1 MKIAITGKGGVGK
14 TTLASLLAHIY
25 AQEGEKVLAID
36 ADPSP
41 NLASALGFPPHLVTE
56 IVPIAQ
62 MGDLIAERT
71 GAKPGTMGGFF
82 TLNPKVDDIPDRF
95 SATHRAIRLLQM
107 GGVKKGGGG
116 CLCPENALLK
126 SLMAHL
132 LLERSEV
139 VILDMEAGVEH
150 LGRGTAKAVD
160 AFLIVVEPGRRS
172 LQTARLIRDLAFDL
186 GVPRLYLVGNKVR
199 HEEDRGF
206 IDRNSPGLPLLGCLS
221 ADPKVIEA
229 DLNGM
234 AVFDA
239 APQVVEEARDIWQ
252 RLERTRL
259 HFSGEVR
266 RDGDN

>member
-1 MKIAITGKGGVGK
+1 MKIAITGKGRVGK

-41 NLASALGFPPHLVTE
+41 NLASALGFPPHLVAE

-62 MGDLIAERT
+62 MGALIAERT
-71 GAKPGTMGGFF
+71 GARPGTTGGFF

-95 SATHRAIRLLQM
+95 SATYRGIRLLEM
-107 GGVKKGGGG
+107 GGLKKGGSG

-126 SLMAHL
+126 SLMVHL
-132 LLERSEV
+132 ILDRSEV

-150 LGRGTAKAVD
+150 LGRGTAQAVD
-160 AFLIVVEPGRRS
+160 AFLIVVEPGQRS
-172 LQTARLIRDLAFDL
+172 LQTARLIRDLASDL
-186 GVPRLYLVGNKVR
+186 GVLNLYLVGNKVR
-199 HEEDRGF
+199 HEEDRRF
-206 IDRNSPGLPLLGCLS
+206 IDRNSPGVPLLGYLS

-229 DLNGM
+229 DLQGM

-239 APQVVEEARDIWQ
+239 APKLVEEARDIWQ
-252 RLERTRL
+252 RLKESASTSVER
-259 HFSGEVR
+259 
-266 RDGDN
+266 

>member
-41 NLASALGFPPHLVTE
+41 NLASALGFPPHLVAD

-82 TLNPKVDDIPDRF
+82 TLNPRVDDIPDRF
-95 SATHRAIRLLQM
+95 SAFHRGIRLLQM
-107 GGVKKGGGG
+107 GGVKKGGSG
-116 CLCPENALLK
+116 CLCPENALLR

-132 LLERSEV
+132 LLDRSEV

-160 AFLIVVEPGRRS
+160 AFLIVVEPGQRS
-172 LQTARLIRDLAFDL
+172 LQTARLIRDLASHL
-186 GVPRLYLVGNKVR
+186 GVPRLHLVGNKVR
-199 HEEDRGF
+199 QEEDRRF
-206 IDRNSPGLPLLGCLS
+206 IDENSPGLPLLGYLS

-229 DLNGM
+229 DLKGM
-234 AVFDA
+234 AVFDT
-239 APQVVEEARDIWQ
+239 APKVVEEARDIWR
-252 RLERTRL
+252 RLKRREPTST
-259 HFSGEVR
+259 SGEK
-266 RDGDN
+266 DGDN

>member
-71 GAKPGTMGGFF
+71 GAKPGTMGGLF

-107 GGVKKGGGG
+107 GGVKKGGSG

-139 VILDMEAGVEH
+139 VILDWRPGWSIWGG
-150 LGRGTAKAVD
+150 GRPKRWT
-160 AFLIVVEPGRRS
+160 LS
-172 LQTARLIRDLAFDL
+172 L
-186 GVPRLYLVGNKVR
+186 
-199 HEEDRGF
+199 
-206 IDRNSPGLPLLGCLS
+206 S
-221 ADPKVIEA
+221 
-229 DLNGM
+229 
-234 AVFDA
+234 
-239 APQVVEEARDIWQ
+239 
-252 RLERTRL
+252 
-259 HFSGEVR
+259 
-266 RDGDN
+266 